1 MGREQLMLG
10 KNQSSANK
18 SSILRTHF
26 LGDKDVALLVDLGM
40 AAGACGGSDNEMEA
54 ATGVMEAHDEGI
66 LADATRAANDND

>member
-1 MGREQLMLG
+1 M
-10 KNQSSANK
+10 
-18 SSILRTHF
+18 RTHF